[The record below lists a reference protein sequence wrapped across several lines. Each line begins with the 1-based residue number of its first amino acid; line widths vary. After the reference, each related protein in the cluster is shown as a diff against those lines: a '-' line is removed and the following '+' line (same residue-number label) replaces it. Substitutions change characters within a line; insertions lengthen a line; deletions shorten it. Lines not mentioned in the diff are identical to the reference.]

1 MALKLNEYLFVEYK
15 YKSLIENIKFLNLL
29 QTANH
34 KRAYTFQIFK
44 LAVSSVARSCC
55 DVNLTIAHILDP
67 SACLKCLRVWEW
79 AHAQKSSGSRLV
91 SSVCTVCVWGS

>member
-44 LAVSSVARSCC
+44 LAVSSVARSRC
-55 DVNLTIAHILDP
+55 DVNLTVAHILDP
-67 SACLKCLRVWEW
+67 SAYFKVLTGLGMGTCAEELWVKI
-79 AHAQKSSGSRLV
+79 G
-91 SSVCTVCVWGS
+91 